1 MDNNG
6 ALSLANKKKVVFK
19 AKKIISLLIVSIFI
33 FNIFISVGI
42 IASVAQG
49 LTENYFNES
58 ENRILNITIDTELKE
73 NIYDIES
80 LNIRDNNLDLNGFT
94 LHVIGDVTIN
104 GSGTLELNG
113 GTLIVG
119 GNFTYASYN
128 TTTLNDG
135 KVYLKGNF
143 TNDWNL
149 GSDNFK
155 ANIGNT
161 FIFCGDEEQI
171 VYFYSTSSYLGSLEI
186 TNTSSEGVYFK
197 SDTKVVGNATNNKK
211 ISGKTISFSNSA
223 NLNGSWNGNA
233 YFGEGNSL
241 TEDTEIV
248 GNLNLTGG
256 LLNLNGKE
264 LHVTGDVTISGSGTL
279 DLDGGT
285 LIVDGN
291 MTYSSYKTTILNDGK
306 VYLKGNFTN
315 DWNSGS
321 DHFKANKGNTFILCG
336 DKEQKIYFY
345 STSSYILNI
354 HQYNDN
360 VVYENQ
366 NVNSTITIGEP
377 STPDAPENLTYK
389 NIGTNFIE
397 LIWESPNKNND
408 ICAYNIYRNNE
419 LIASTAITSFTDY
432 NLKPNTKYTYYV
444 IAIDCMGNKSGE
456 SKHQTFTT
464 DKDTTSPKTPQNL
477 RIESYTSNS
486 VTLKWTSVNDETSSV
501 KYEIYLDN
509 SLLGITA
516 DTVYTVSNIISGDH
530 KLNIRAIDETGNA
543 SNFSGSV
550 NYDTLPP
557 TVPMSLQF
565 DKVTMKT
572 VEITW
577 DASTD
582 NNAVSGY
589 EIYRDGKCIGKS
601 TITKFVDTTL
611 EPGTKYQYYVKA
623 YDKSKNFSDKSKTI
637 VVETPEDSTAPT
649 VPSGIRISDKTKDS
663 VTIVWNE
670 SKDDIKVT
678 GYYIYRDNQYLSTV
692 TGTSFQDTS
701 LSEGDYTYFVKA
713 FDDNDNI
720 SSASSTVT
728 FDNKAP
734 EKPMINE
741 ISSSEKS
748 IYLSWT
754 SNDNIGISYYTVT
767 VNWLENGEEK
777 SRSIKV
783 NSSNNESSYT
793 DNSVTYL
800 GEYTYYVTA
809 TDRAGNTSEASAL
822 CSITVNADTTAPD
835 VVKILPTQKYF
846 SKYIPLSVTAS
857 DNFSVTE
864 LTIEYSFDNKK
875 WDSVVTLTKENGAR
889 SENFLYNFDVTEL
902 PDGVIYFRAKAK
914 DFYGNESDIDKS
926 PISVVYILNTPP
938 AKPGKITLNVNDNS
952 AGLIFAQPEEG
963 TRFAYFNIYRSEN
976 GGDYVKIKGNYR
988 YIDYT
993 DATIELGIEYKYA
1006 ISIVDAAGN
1015 ESELSDP
1022 VTVILPDD
1030 TVKPK
1035 ILSISPQFTD
1045 NPKICVNQNVSISC
1059 YDNFKLGNVE
1069 VELKNTDTDEE
1080 HGVIHSEQIGSNH
1093 KVVNFAINTKDLI
1106 DGNYALSIKLTDS
1119 SGNYCNDIYEFKYSN
1134 STLTVP
1140 ILTAT
1145 GEGYRNILKWSAE
1158 ENETLAGFRIYRRN
1172 RKSENFSVIARI
1184 SKNNKSYQDNDL
1196 NPGQEYFYKIEVVDI
1211 YGHDI
1216 SSSIVS
1222 AIPTFDDDINPIA
1235 DVGYSR
1241 AAICSKSVTFDA
1253 SKSWDN
1259 HKIAR
1264 YEWDFGDGSS
1274 KTSTTPNGTH
1284 AYTSEGDFTLTL
1296 TVYDDAG
1303 NSNSASINVHVYPS
1317 NYTETVFKIRDKDT
1331 KNGIS
1336 EATVYVSEN
1345 EIYNTD
1351 SSGRVTIIT
1360 AKENTNLYFYKS
1372 GYLPVHET
1380 ISITDNYEGLI
1391 ELKQDEIITGKMEV
1405 RELEIDEIKDL
1416 GIDITKPENQNVFS
1430 YDVDVKVESGET
1442 KTITFAATGSGTI
1455 IPFSGGVRV
1464 VSQKY
1469 DDFTQGTTSTE
1480 KFDDIKQMDDGSV
1493 HVYDGNTEIVIKN
1506 LGYSSDFFTASF
1518 GNNQGNTGGYGSAHG
1533 YTGGYGSSVV
1543 TGSGKKLPKTPP
1555 VIAFFKVSTDFSWLK
1570 EFYEVSLSITNNADP
1585 EFSIENSL
1593 ATLKVPSGLTLMNNN
1608 AIQDMG
1614 SINGGETKTV
1624 SWTLRGDRAGSYKP
1638 TADFIGILEPFGA
1651 EITGT
1656 FSPETELVVNS
1667 GNALKLENI
1676 NTVTIDEKTY
1686 IWEFK
1691 LTNTSDKPIYQI
1703 SINDVFERA
1712 KSDGKYSEDT
1722 AENKILILP
1731 DGIRIYIRTR
1741 RMHNRRFKYKW
1752 K

>member
-1 MDNNG
+1 MD
-6 ALSLANKKKVVFK
+6 
-19 AKKIISLLIVSIFI
+19 
-33 FNIFISVGI
+33 
-42 IASVAQG
+42 
-49 LTENYFNES
+49 
-58 ENRILNITIDTELKE
+58 
-73 NIYDIES
+73 
-80 LNIRDNNLDLNGFT
+80 
-94 LHVIGDVTIN
+94 
-104 GSGTLELNG
+104 
-113 GTLIVG
+113 
-119 GNFTYASYN
+119 GNFTYNS
-128 TTTLNDG
+128 TKITTLNDG
-135 KVYLKGNF
+135 KIYLKGDF
-143 TNDWNL
+143 TQN
-149 GSDNFK
+149 
-155 ANIGNT
+155 
-161 FIFCGDEEQI
+161 
-171 VYFYSTSSYLGSLEI
+171 YS
-186 TNTSSEGVYFK
+186 
-197 SDTKVVGNATNNKK
+197 A
-211 ISGKTISFSNSA
+211 
-223 NLNGSWNGNA
+223 
-233 YFGEGNSL
+233 
-241 TEDTEIV
+241 
-248 GNLNLTGG
+248 
-256 LLNLNGKE
+256 
-264 LHVTGDVTISGSGTL
+264 
-279 DLDGGT
+279 
-285 LIVDGN
+285 
-291 MTYSSYKTTILNDGK
+291 
-306 VYLKGNFTN
+306 
-315 DWNSGS
+315 GS
-321 DHFKANKGNTFILCG
+321 DHFQAKEGNTFVLCG
-336 DKEQKIYFY
+336 DDKQTISFD
-345 STSSYILNI
+345 STYSYILNI

-397 LIWESPNKNND
+397 LIWESPNKSND

-444 IAIDCMGNKSGE
+444 IAIDCMGNRSGE
-456 SKHQTFTT
+456 SKQQIFTT
-464 DKDTTSPKTPQNL
+464 DKDITSPKTPQNL
-477 RIESYTSNS
+477 RIESYTSSS
-486 VTLKWTSVNDETSSV
+486 VTLKWTSVNDETGSV

-509 SLLGITA
+509 SLLGVTA

-550 NYDTLPP
+550 NYDNLPP

-637 VVETPEDSTAPT
+637 VVETPEDSAAPT

-670 SKDDIKVT
+670 SKDDIKVN

-748 IYLSWT
+748 VYLSWT

-777 SRSIKV
+777 NRSIKV

-800 GEYTYYVTA
+800 GEYAYYVTA
-809 TDRAGNTSEASAL
+809 TDKAGNTSEASSL
-822 CSITVNADTTAPD
+822 CSITVNADTAAPD

-875 WDSVVTLTKENGAR
+875 WDSVVTVTKENGAR
-889 SENFLYNFDVTEL
+889 FENFLYNFDVTEL
-902 PDGVIYFRAKAK
+902 PDGVVYFRAKAK

-976 GGDYVKIKGNYR
+976 GGDYVKIKENYR

-993 DATIELGIEYKYA
+993 DATIELGIGYKYA

-1030 TVKPK
+1030 TVKPQ

-1134 STLTVP
+1134 STLTAP

-1196 NPGQEYFYKIEVVDI
+1196 NPGQEYFYKIEAVDI

-1264 YEWDFGDGSS
+1264 YEWNFGDGSS
-1274 KTSTTPNGTH
+1274 KTSTNPNGTH
-1284 AYTSEGDFTLTL
+1284 VYTSEGNFTLTL

-1336 EATVYVSEN
+1336 EAAVYVSEN

-1351 SSGRVTIIT
+1351 SSGRVTIIA
-1360 AKENTNLYFYKS
+1360 AKEDTDLYFYKS

-1455 IPFSGGVRV
+1455 IPFSGGARV

-1469 DDFTQGTTSTE
+1469 DDFTQSTTSTE

-1493 HVYDGNTEIVIKN
+1493 HIYDSNTEIVIKN
-1506 LGYSSDFFTASF
+1506 LGYSSDFLRTLF
-1518 GNNQGNTGGYGSAHG
+1518 GNSQENTQGNIQGNTGGYGSSHG
-1533 YTGGYGSSVV
+1533 YTGGYGFSVV
-1543 TGSGKKLPKTPP
+1543 TGNGKKLPKTSP

-1638 TADFIGILEPFGA
+1638 TADFIGILEPFGT

-1656 FSPETELVVNS
+1656 FSPETELVVDS

-1676 NTVTIDEKTY
+1676 NTITLDEKTY

-1731 DGIRIYIRTR
+1731 DGTRIYIDKSGNSDIILPALGVEVDSDKNSVITSGFTLEPGECIIG
-1741 RMHNRRFKYKW
+1741 RFKYKW